1 MNKRGFI
8 ITAKNGSTYSQS
20 ISRIKSGRLTDKE
33 RRELIEAL
41 ESKLKA
47 LEAEA
52 KKQEAEKL
60 TKINPLDLA
69 ELEDITD
76 IALDFDS
83 LELPDF
89 ENIDFPELESLP
101 DLEPLDFDLD
111 KLDL

>member
-33 RRELIEAL
+33 RRELIEAF
-41 ESKLKA
+41 EIKLKV

-69 ELEDITD
+69 ELE
-76 IALDFDS
+76 
-83 LELPDF
+83 
-89 ENIDFPELESLP
+89 SLP
-101 DLEPLDFDLD
+101 DLEPLNFDLD
-111 KLDL
+111 KIDL